1 MEGVFLIFGF
11 KSTEHRLGSHVR
23 PCEICGVT
31 AGQVMIR
38 RTTKFSL
45 FFIPLFPVKPASYYV
60 QCTNCGAVRRTD
72 RAVVAAR

>member
-1 MEGVFLIFGF
+1 M
-11 KSTEHRLGSHVR
+11 
-23 PCEICGVT
+23 T
-31 AGQVMIR
+31 AGQVVIR

>member
-1 MEGVFLIFGF
+1 V
-11 KSTEHRLGSHVR
+11 
-23 PCEICGVT
+23 
-31 AGQVMIR
+31 IR

-60 QCTNCGAVRRTD
+60 QCTNCGAARRTD

>member
-1 MEGVFLIFGF
+1 VFLIFGL
-11 KSTEHRLGSHVR
+11 KSADKRLGSHVR

-31 AGQVMIR
+31 AAQVLVR

-60 QCTNCGAVRRTD
+60 QCTNCGSVRRTD
-72 RAVVAAR
+72 RHALAAR